1 MTKLKEEQKQVLEE
15 LEEHISSLLTSK
27 QNMEERFVIMLLVA
41 AVIRPV
47 VIPFTDQIFVT
58 SKPCEARHNNNN
70 NNNNNEYR
78 GCMEQR
84 PQGARKQIL

>member
-1 MTKLKEEQKQVLEE
+1 MTKLKEEQKQVVEE
-15 LEEHISSLLTSK
+15 LEEHILSLLTSK
-27 QNMEERFVIMLLVA
+27 QTMEERFVIMLLVA
-41 AVIRPV
+41 AIIRPV

-58 SKPCEARHNNNN
+58 SKPCEARHNRDNT
-70 NNNNNEYR
+70 NEYT